1 MKTIDLCGIWS
12 LKAVGED
19 KSYPVTVP
27 GSVLSCYIENGV
39 IDDPFYRDNEYAA
52 NELFWK
58 DYEFVRSFDVP
69 EEELTKRSCELV
81 CHGLDTLCD
90 IFING
95 SKVAETDNM
104 HRTYI
109 FDVKK
114 CLRAGENVIKIVC
127 RSVHKYRTEYV
138 DSRGREIHNVQEGG
152 TKGNEYIRKAH
163 SMFGWDWGPAIP
175 DAGIWR
181 DIEVRCHNEPVIDE
195 VIFHQEH
202 NENLVA
208 LRAEVRL
215 DEKSRAG
222 LESHVEVC
230 LTGPDGRVIEKTGA
244 DTENGRCCLDFEIAN
259 PSLWWPVGLGEQPL
273 YTVKVSADGY
283 EKSYRIGLR
292 TLTVS
297 QDKDEWGSEFCFIV
311 NGVKFFSMGANYIP
325 EDVVYSRITKERTRK
340 LIEDAVRANYNTLR
354 VWGGGYYPWDEFYDI
369 CDEMGV
375 VVWQDF
381 MFACNVYDVSEHFAE
396 NVAAEVRD
404 NVKRLR
410 HHASL
415 GLWCGNNEI
424 ESAWACWDSFK
435 GHDPSFIDDYLHL
448 FEDVIPRALRECDDV
463 TFYWPSSPSSYGSF
477 KDVESE
483 DVGDVHYWKVWH
495 GFLPFDDYRKH
506 FFRFCSEFGFQSFP
520 LEKTVDSY
528 TLPEDRNVFSE
539 IMESHQKNSSANGKI
554 LAYLA
559 QNFLYPK
566 DFSSLLY
573 VSQILQAVAMK
584 TGVEHF
590 RRNRGRCMGA
600 LYWQIN
606 DNWPVASWASIDYYG
621 RWKACQ
627 YYAADFYAPLAGS
640 LLVEKNNATAWA
652 ANESRTDRTMKV
664 VMSVKSVDLRTLATA
679 EYEVKVPAFT
689 SLQIGQIEI
698 PESAADVKSK
708 CFVEA
713 VFTDDSGRMR
723 VEAEPLKLYKHMKL
737 EKAEIECQVTEL
749 NDRYEYHLSSKSFAP
764 FTELVLKE
772 GDGIFSENYIHLTG
786 TDRVITLMKADMSEP
801 CKSGVEVRSLQ
812 DTY

>member
-12 LKAVGED
+12 LRAVGED
-19 KSYPVTVP
+19 TSFPVTVP

-58 DYEFVRSFDVP
+58 DYEFTRSFEVTETDFGR
-69 EEELTKRSCELV
+69 KKIELV
-81 CHGLDTLCD
+81 CFGLDTLCD
-90 IFING
+90 IYING
-95 SKVAETDNM
+95 QKIAETDNM

-114 CLRAGENVIKIVC
+114 YVKAGENLIRIVC
-127 RSVHKYRTEYV
+127 RSVHRFRTEYE

-181 DIEVRCHNEPVIDE
+181 NIEVRCSDGAVIDE

-202 NENLVA
+202 RSGAVVLKVDA
-208 LRAEVRL
+208 RL
-215 DEKSRAG
+215 SDADSMEANRKVSVTVI
-222 LESHVEVC
+222 S
-230 LTGPDGRVIEKTGA
+230 PDGRQTRSA
-244 DTENGRCCLDFEIAN
+244 CAAAENGCAQLAFDIAE
-259 PSLWWPVGLGEQPL
+259 PELWWPAGLGEHPL
-273 YTVKVSADGY
+273 YTVKVASDDD
-283 EKSYRIGLR
+283 EKEYRIGLR

-297 QDKDEWGSEFCFIV
+297 QYKDEWGSEFCFIV
-311 NGVKFFSMGANYIP
+311 NGVKFFAMGANYIP
-325 EDVVYSRITKERTRK
+325 EDVVYSRITPDRTRK

-369 CDEMGV
+369 CDELGV

-404 NVKRLR
+404 NVRRLR

-424 ESAWACWDSFK
+424 ESAWVGWDSFK
-435 GHDPSFIDDYLHL
+435 GHDESFIDDYLHL
-448 FEDVIPRALRECDDV
+448 FEDVIPKTLRENDDV
-463 TFYWPSSPSSYGSF
+463 TFYWPSSPSSYGTF
-477 KDVESE
+477 KDTENE
-483 DVGDVHYWKVWH
+483 NVGDIHYWKVWH

-520 LEKTVDSY
+520 LEKTVEAY

-539 IMESHQKNSSANGKI
+539 VMESHQKNSSANGKI

-573 VSQILQAVAMK
+573 VSQILQAMAMK

-640 LLVEKNNATAWA
+640 LLVENDKAAVWT
-652 ANESRTDRTMKV
+652 ANEGKSERTMKV
-664 VMSVKSVDLRTLATA
+664 IVRVKTIDFSILAQESFEKT
-679 EYEVKVPAFT
+679 VPAF
-689 SLQIGQIEI
+689 SSVLIGEVAI
-698 PESAADVKSK
+698 PDTVRGRESE

-713 VFTDDSGRMR
+713 IFTDDSGRSR
-723 VEAEPLKLYKHMKL
+723 TEVTPIKLYKHMKL
-737 EKAEIECQVTEL
+737 AKPNISCEMTEYE
-749 NDRYEYHLSSKSFAP
+749 DRYEYRLRSDSFAP
-764 FTELVLKE
+764 FTELVLKN

-786 TDRVITLMKADMSEP
+786 DEHRVILMKSDITGESDGE
-801 CKSGVEVRSLQ
+801 VTVRSLR